1 MKAEIKDIFQFLAAL
16 CRYGTIRYAVC
27 LLILG
32 ILALSDF
39 FYAGLVRRTF
49 VFYSLRDGETVVE
62 DRMLKASAGREEDL
76 RRYVEETLLG
86 PVSPDAAPLF
96 PRETRLRSLFFR
108 DGTVYVDLSESA
120 VLSYPGRGNAWR
132 DFFTF
137 YGGIKR
143 NFPYV
148 RDVRLFVGGRAAFYD
163 EFRQIQ
169 AESRE
174 RGVDKT

>member
-1 MKAEIKDIFQFLAAL
+1 MKAEIKDMAQSLAAL
-16 CRYGTIRYAVC
+16 CKSPAIRYAVC

-32 ILALSDF
+32 ILALGEF
-39 FYAGLVRRTF
+39 FNAGLVRRTF

-62 DRMLKASAGREEDL
+62 DRMLKASTGREEDL
-76 RRYVEETLLG
+76 RRYLEEALLG
-86 PVSPDAAPLF
+86 PVSPDSAPLF
-96 PRETRLRSLFFR
+96 PRETRLRSLLFR

-120 VLSYPGRGNAWR
+120 VLPYPDGGNAWR
-132 DFFTF
+132 DFFTL

-169 AESRE
+169 AESHE